1 MIKSGKGEMRQFS
14 RTPLILKEYFSSIWV
29 CIPSKDFILVVETL
43 RYRAGIHCWLISN
56 ITMKAIVLSA
66 VCFKCSCCYEIVN
79 LGQRM
84 PHYNSVP
91 SLLSLSLI
99 GLEELLRDGALNCS
113 DSLVSGSKEDL
124 VTELSTWLFGHV
136 APCLHDLVTKH
147 IILVSTLFI
156 TRATSTNAKL

>member
-1 MIKSGKGEMRQFS
+1 
-14 RTPLILKEYFSSIWV
+14 
-29 CIPSKDFILVVETL
+29 
-43 RYRAGIHCWLISN
+43 
-56 ITMKAIVLSA
+56 MKAIVLSA

-79 LGQRM
+79 LRQRM

-99 GLEELLRDGALNCS
+99 GLEELLRDGALNYS
-113 DSLVSGSKEDL
+113 ESLVSGSQEEGFLVVGFRTKQMMEDL

-147 IILVSTLFI
+147 IILVSTLVI
-156 TRATSTNAKL
+156 TRATSTNAKLFDV